1 MFLAIHDVFERMLIS
16 DLGSFDVPYAT
27 GPHCLKRAFIKFM
40 GVSLEKSNSPR
51 GPSYTNLVAGI
62 YHGASNGQRS
72 VSVVGDRKNSGK
84 WIKRYAL
91 RGKDKREGFK
101 AMNITNYGE
110 VEKSVMNRTC
120 IGLMLEKYNNRM
132 ESDV

>member
-40 GVSLEKSNSPR
+40 GVSLEKSNTPR
-51 GPSYTNLVAGI
+51 GPSYTNLVPGV

-72 VSVVGDRKNSGK
+72 VSVMGGRKTSGR
-84 WIKRYAL
+84 WIVRYAL
-91 RGKDKREGFK
+91 RGRDKRDGFK

-110 VEKSVMNRTC
+110 VKKKALNRTC
-120 IGLMLEKYNNRM
+120 ISVMLEKFEKSGVKY
-132 ESDV
+132 V